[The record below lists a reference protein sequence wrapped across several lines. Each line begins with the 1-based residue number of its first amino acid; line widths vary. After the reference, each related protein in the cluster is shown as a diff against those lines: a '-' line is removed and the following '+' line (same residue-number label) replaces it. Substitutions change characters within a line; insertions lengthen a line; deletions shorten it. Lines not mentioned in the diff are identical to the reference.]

1 MKTSILTLASIVLL
15 TSCTKS
21 IQDKVVDYTKN
32 QMKDPRSFEL
42 ASVKVT
48 DTITLSESLNQTIG
62 SYVDLATIY
71 QEKSRTALDLA
82 KIWSGSYYSSYK
94 FDEYM
99 EESQEALDQSKPYLK
114 TADSLNAIVKKI
126 KNTPKD
132 SIVSYKFYVS
142 AYAKNSYGA
151 RVLGQWF
158 VYTDPRGNNSYI
170 LEAKTPEQEQLDH
183 QLKVNEAKMS
193 VF

>member
-15 TSCTKS
+15 SSCTKS

-42 ASVKVT
+42 ASVKVS
-48 DTITLSESLNQTIG
+48 DTITLSESINQTID
-62 SYVDLATIY
+62 SYVDLADIY

-82 KIWSGSYYSSYK
+82 KIWSGSSYFSYE
-94 FDEYM
+94 FDKYM
-99 EESQEALDQSKPYLK
+99 EESTEALAQAKPYLK
-114 TADSLNAIVKKI
+114 TADSLNTIVKKI

-132 SIVSYKFYVS
+132 TIVSYKFYVS

-158 VYTDPRGNNSYI
+158 VYTDPKGNNSYLVEAQSTEQKD
-170 LEAKTPEQEQLDH
+170 LEHKLN
-183 QLKVNEAKMS
+183 VNEAKMS